1 MNPIPAPHLKPG
13 LCRVFGNGRAMDWV
27 QRCLRK
33 TVWSE
38 WLGTLSTV
46 LGNTGRVAR
55 LPTDALLQGL
65 ALAAQGLVE
74 NPRGVWAH

>member
-1 MNPIPAPHLKPG
+1 
-13 LCRVFGNGRAMDWV
+13 MDWV

-33 TVWSE
+33 TVWPE

-46 LGNTGRVAR
+46 LGNTGRAAR

-74 NPRGVWAH
+74 NKGRIGAH

>member
-1 MNPIPAPHLKPG
+1 MARGTRALPG
-13 LCRVFGNGRAMDWV
+13 AGSGSRGGECAMDWV

-33 TVWSE
+33 TVWPE